1 MSLHRHQSSLEDV
14 LNFSEPFLLTPQ
26 QHQTARSL
34 LNALTEHYG
43 PEQTSQKGY
52 LPAKLIR
59 STFNYVASKDSF
71 LTFFFTYLHE
81 CLTEV
86 NSDIALALSY
96 FYDFASWDAD
106 MQRKAMGAVEE
117 FADFMVTQFFL
128 PRAFVMI
135 LSQA

>member
-14 LNFSEPFLLTPQ
+14 LNFSELFLLTPQ

-34 LNALTEHYG
+34 LNAFTEHYG
-43 PEQTSQKGY
+43 PKQRSQKGY
-52 LPAKLIR
+52 LPATLIR
-59 STFNYVASKDSF
+59 SIFNYVTSKDTF
-71 LTFFFTYLHE
+71 LAFFFTYLYE
-81 CLTEV
+81 CLTKV

-96 FYDFASWDAD
+96 FNDFASWDAV
-106 MQRKAMGAVEE
+106 MQGKVMGAVEE

-128 PRAFVMI
+128 PRASVMI